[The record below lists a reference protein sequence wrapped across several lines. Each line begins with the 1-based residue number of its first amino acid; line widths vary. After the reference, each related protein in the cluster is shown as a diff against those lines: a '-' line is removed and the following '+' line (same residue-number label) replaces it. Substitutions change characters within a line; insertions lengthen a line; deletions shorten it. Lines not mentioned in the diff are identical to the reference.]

1 MGIANNMTTNIY
13 RSLSKESYSPDLKRH
28 KKTKR
33 APSNV
38 PYLVDN
44 IWEWL
49 RPDTMPTR
57 RLTVCASPFKELALK
72 YATSKDLLCTIRF
85 AGKAN
90 VVQISQYQDAKL
102 HPDVKKLPRTITK
115 YLGQNWL
122 DSDLTNKQTYG
133 QLFIPLLS
141 SEEVSSILNTPEL
154 LNLKEQ
160 LINTSTFWQD
170 VNHVNGDYQLT
181 DGELFFYADDGYY
194 LDVKDK

>member
-1 MGIANNMTTNIY
+1 MSPEIF
-13 RSLSKESYSPDLKRH
+13 RSLSESSYSSDLKRH
-28 KKTKR
+28 KTTKR

-38 PYLVDN
+38 PYVVDN

-49 RPDTMPTR
+49 RPNIMPTR

-72 YATSKDLLCTIRF
+72 YATSNDLICSIRF
-85 AGKAN
+85 AGQAN

-102 HPDVKKLPRTITK
+102 HPDVKKIPRLITK

-122 DSDLTNKQTYG
+122 DSELDSKKTHG

-141 SEEVSSILNTPEL
+141 SEEVSTVLSTPEL
-154 LNLKEQ
+154 LDLKQE

-170 VNHVNGDYQLT
+170 VSHVTKDYQLT

-194 LDVKDK
+194 LDIENK

>member
-1 MGIANNMTTNIY
+1 MTNKIY
-13 RSLSKESYSPDLKRH
+13 RSLSKTSYSAELKRH
-28 KKTKR
+28 KTTKR

-49 RPDTMPTR
+49 RPNDMPTR

-72 YATSKDLLCTIRF
+72 YATSNDLLCSVRF

-90 VVQISQYQDAKL
+90 VVQITNYQDAKL
-102 HPDVKKLPRTITK
+102 HPDVKKLPRLITK

-122 DSDLTNKQTYG
+122 DSALANKQTHG

-141 SEEVSSILNTPEL
+141 GEEVASILSTPEL
-154 LNLKEQ
+154 LDLKEQ
-160 LINTSTFWQD
+160 LTNTSTFWQD
-170 VNHVNGDYQLT
+170 INHVDGDYQLT
-181 DGELFFYADDGYY
+181 DGELFFYADDGYF
-194 LDVKDK
+194 LDIKEK

>member
-1 MGIANNMTTNIY
+1 MANKFF
-13 RSLSKESYSPDLKRH
+13 RSLSANSYSSDLKHH
-28 KKTKR
+28 KTTKR

-38 PYLVDN
+38 PYVVDN

-49 RPDTMPTR
+49 RPDNMPTR

-72 YATSKDLLCTIRF
+72 YATSNDLLCSIRF
-85 AGKAN
+85 AGQAN

-102 HPDVKKLPRTITK
+102 HPDVKKLPRVITK

-122 DSDLTNKQTYG
+122 DSEVDNKQLYG

-141 SEEVSSILNTPEL
+141 RDEVSKVLSTPEL
-154 LNLKEQ
+154 FDLKEQ
-160 LINTSTFWQD
+160 LITTSTFWED
-170 VNHVNGDYQLT
+170 VSHVTNDYKLT

-194 LDVKDK
+194 LEIENK

>member
-1 MGIANNMTTNIY
+1 MTNKIY
-13 RSLSKESYSPDLKRH
+13 RSLSKASYSAELKRH
-28 KKTKR
+28 KTTKR

-38 PYLVDN
+38 PYVVDN

-49 RPDTMPTR
+49 RPVNMPTR

-72 YATSKDLLCTIRF
+72 YATSNDLLCSVRF

-90 VVQISQYQDAKL
+90 VVQITNYQDAKL
-102 HPDVKKLPRTITK
+102 HPDVKKLPRLITK
-115 YLGQNWL
+115 YLGQHWL
-122 DSDLTNKQTYG
+122 DSDLANKQTHG

-141 SEEVSSILNTPEL
+141 SEEVSDILSTPEL
-154 LNLKEQ
+154 LDLKEQ
-160 LINTSTFWQD
+160 LTKTSTFWQD

-194 LDVKDK
+194 LDIEEK